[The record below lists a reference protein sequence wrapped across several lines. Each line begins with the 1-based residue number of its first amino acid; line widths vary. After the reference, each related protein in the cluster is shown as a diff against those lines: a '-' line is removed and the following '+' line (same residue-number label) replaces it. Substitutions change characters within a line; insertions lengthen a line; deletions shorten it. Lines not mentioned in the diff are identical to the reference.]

1 METFVNCGQQGQATF
16 GALTLRFDMSEVQ
29 KFYKA
34 LLLHR
39 RSEHAVELLV
49 IAHFEFWERL
59 T

>member
-29 KFYKA
+29 KISKA

-49 IAHFEFWERL
+49 IAHFEF
-59 T
+59 